1 MWGFISIVLTL
12 AIIFL
17 IYILKLKKITDNNE
31 REVGILVNNKDSYF
45 PIIQIIENNNIIP
58 NKKNII
64 QDLEIKKAI
73 SIIDNSVVN
82 SSFIGRNI
90 KNGKNLL
97 DNSKAFFS
105 ASKKG
110 TENMLKINGTDM
122 VYGMQMKD
130 GLFNKNTQ
138 FTRENTLVKRAGQN
152 ALVNAGFATTSMIVG
167 QYYMNEINNKLEEL
181 KGNIQNVSDFLDSAY
196 QSKLNKI
203 ISKMQEIIDNKQEIL
218 NNDYSRNKRYD
229 DVLRLEDTCVELLG
243 QANDLIKRNILN
255 EDIDYKKY
263 EKTIKEI
270 SKWFSRQQILQR
282 LLLEIG
288 NLRYVLAYGNET
300 SKLSHTQYNNY
311 LLQTNTTNDA
321 LENWHNSI
329 GKTLGI
335 DTKELRRNGQLIKKY
350 TIGLINE
357 NWGYSKIDNK
367 TGKTIVEQTN
377 IIKLKSYNNQK
388 QDEII
393 KIQKYNGEYYNL
405 FGNSNINNKY

>member
-1 MWGFISIVLTL
+1 MLTL

-17 IYILKLKKITDNNE
+17 IYILKLKNITDNDE
-31 REVGILVNNKDSYF
+31 REVGIIVNDKDSYF
-45 PIIQIIENNNIIP
+45 PSIQIIENNSVIP
-58 NKKNII
+58 DEKNII
-64 QDLEIKKAI
+64 HDLEIRKAI

-82 SSFIGRNI
+82 SAFIGRNI
-90 KNGKNLL
+90 KNGKKLL

-105 ASKKG
+105 ASKNG
-110 TENMLKINGTDM
+110 TEDMLKIKGTDM
-122 VYGMQMKD
+122 VYGTQMKD

-138 FTRENTLVKRAGQN
+138 FTRENTLVKTAGQN
-152 ALVNAGFATTSMIVG
+152 SLVNAGFATTSMIVG

-181 KGNIQNVSDFLDSAY
+181 KGNIQNISDFLDSAY
-196 QSKLNKI
+196 QSRLNKI
-203 ISKMQEIIDNKQEIL
+203 ISKMQEIIENKQEIL

-243 QANDLIKRNILN
+243 QANELIKRNILN

-288 NLRYVLAYGNET
+288 NLRYALAYGNET

-321 LENWHNSI
+321 LEKWHNSI
-329 GKTLGI
+329 ANKLGI
-335 DTKELRRNGQLIKKY
+335 DTKELRRDGQFIKKY

-357 NWGYSKIDNK
+357 NWGYSKMDYK
-367 TGKTIVEQTN
+367 TGKNIAEQTN
-377 IIKLKSYNNQK
+377 IIKLKPYNNQK
-388 QDEII
+388 QDEVI

-405 FGNSNINNKY
+405 LGSGNTNNKS

>member
-1 MWGFISIVLTL
+1 MWVFISVVLTL
-12 AIIFL
+12 SIVFL
-17 IYILKLKKITDNNE
+17 LYISKLEKVTENNE
-31 REVGILVNNKDSYF
+31 REIGILVNDKDSYF
-45 PIIQIIENNNIIP
+45 PTIQIIENNNIIP
-58 NKKNII
+58 NQKDII
-64 QDLEIKKAI
+64 KDLEIKKAI

-82 SSFIGRNI
+82 SAFIGRNI
-90 KNGKNLL
+90 KNGRNLL

-105 ASKKG
+105 ASKNG

-122 VYGMQMKD
+122 VYGTQMKD

-138 FTRENTLVKRAGQN
+138 FTRENTLVKTAGQN
-152 ALVNAGFATTSMIVG
+152 SLVNAGFATTSMIVG

-181 KGNIQNVSDFLDSAY
+181 KGNIQNISDFLDSAY
-196 QSKLNKI
+196 QSRLNKI
-203 ISKMQEIIDNKQEIL
+203 ISKIQEIIENRQEIL

-229 DVLRLEDTCVELLG
+229 EILRLEDTCVELLG

-255 EDIDYKKY
+255 KDIDYKKY

-311 LLQTNTTNDA
+311 LLQTNTTNEA

-329 GKTLGI
+329 GNKLGI
-335 DTKELRRNGQLIKKY
+335 DTKELRRNGKLVKKY

-367 TGKTIVEQTN
+367 IGKTIAEQTN
-377 IIKLKSYNNQK
+377 IMKLKFYNNQK

-405 FGNSNINNKY
+405 VGSSSINNKS

>member
-1 MWGFISIVLTL
+1 MWGFISIVLSL

-17 IYILKLKKITDNNE
+17 IYILKLKKITDNDE
-31 REVGILVNNKDSYF
+31 RKVGILVNDKDSNF
-45 PIIQIIENNNIIP
+45 PTIQIIENNNIIP
-58 NKKNII
+58 NKKNMI

-82 SSFIGRNI
+82 STFIGRNI
-90 KNGKNLL
+90 KNGKKLL

-105 ASKKG
+105 ANKNG
-110 TENMLKINGTDM
+110 TENMLKIKGTNM
-122 VYGMQMKD
+122 VYGTQMKD

-138 FTRENTLVKRAGQN
+138 FTRENTLVKKAGHN
-152 ALVNAGFATTSMIVG
+152 SLVNAGFATTSMIVG

-181 KGNIQNVSDFLDSAY
+181 KGNIQNISDFLDSAY
-196 QSKLNKI
+196 QSRLNKI

-243 QANDLIKRNILN
+243 QANDLIKRYILN

-270 SKWFSRQQILQR
+270 SKWLLRQQILQR

-311 LLQTNTTNDA
+311 LLQTDTTNDA
-321 LENWHNSI
+321 LEKWHNSI
-329 GKTLGI
+329 GNKLGI
-335 DTKELRRNGQLIKKY
+335 DTKELRRNGQFIKKY

-357 NWGYSKIDNK
+357 NWGYSKIDKK
-367 TGKTIVEQTN
+367 TGKTIVEQTT
-377 IIKLKSYNNQK
+377 IIKLKSYKNQK

-393 KIQKYNGEYYNL
+393 KIQKYKGEYYNL
-405 FGNSNINNKY
+405 LGSSNSNNK